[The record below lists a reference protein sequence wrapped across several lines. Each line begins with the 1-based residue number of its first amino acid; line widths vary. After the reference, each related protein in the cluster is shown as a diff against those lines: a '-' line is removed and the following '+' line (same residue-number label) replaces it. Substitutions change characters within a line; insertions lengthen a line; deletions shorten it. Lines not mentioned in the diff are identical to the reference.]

1 MLKKYFAILFAMML
15 TVSCLSM
22 AVAEENAVTEQNA
35 EPTSHMATYI

>member
-1 MLKKYFAILFAMML
+1 ML